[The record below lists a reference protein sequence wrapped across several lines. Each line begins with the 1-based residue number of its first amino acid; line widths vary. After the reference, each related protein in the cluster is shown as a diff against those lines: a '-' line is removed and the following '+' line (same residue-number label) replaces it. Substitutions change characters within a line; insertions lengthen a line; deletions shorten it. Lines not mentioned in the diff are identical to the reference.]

1 MTMLE
6 LPEIEVLKRDLEKE
20 IVGRRVKTAEV
31 RSNRNAMKIVK
42 GHGRRKDF
50 QEMLE
55 GAKIDRIDRLGRVL
69 LMELDTGNVFSVD
82 LGDTGLLLKTGGTEQ
97 METHTH
103 VVLSFTIGGQ
113 LRIVD
118 PKPTTELQVL
128 TPDQVKALRDAPPF
142 AVDPL
147 APGMQFTW
155 SHFSGILEDRE
166 TPMRPLLIDGSFICG
181 LGPLYADEILFTAG
195 IRPDRPSNK
204 LSSQDVRRLYRAL
217 METFQEAIKA
227 RGTSIGELPFR
238 DLHGESGTYQL
249 ELKVYEREG
258 EFCRR
263 CRHAIEKVQM
273 NGTDAYFCRQ
283 CQS

>member
-1 MTMLE
+1 MLE

-31 RSNRNAMKIVK
+31 RANRNAMKIVK

-50 QEMLE
+50 QDLLE
-55 GAKIDRIDRLGRVL
+55 GAKIDKVDRLGRLL
-69 LMELDTGNVFSVD
+69 LMELDTGNIFSVD
-82 LGDTGLLLKTGGTEQ
+82 LGDSGLLLKTGGSEE

-118 PKPTTELQVL
+118 PRVSSEVQVL
-128 TPDQVKALRDAPPF
+128 TPEQLKELRESPKF
-142 AVDPL
+142 AIDPL

-155 SHFSGILEDRE
+155 NHFSGVLQDRE
-166 TPMRPLLIDGSFICG
+166 TPMRALLIDGTFICG

-195 IRPDRPSNK
+195 IRPDRLSNE

-217 METFQEAIKA
+217 METFQESIKA
-227 RGTSIGELPFR
+227 RGTSVGELPFR
-238 DLHGESGTYQL
+238 DLHGEPGAYQI
-249 ELKVYEREG
+249 ELKVYQREG

-263 CRHAIEKVQM
+263 CRHDIEKVEM
-273 NGTDAYFCRQ
+273 DGTDAYFCPQ

>member
-1 MTMLE
+1 MLE

-82 LGDTGLLLKTGGTEQ
+82 LGDSGLLLKTGGTEQ

-113 LRIVD
+113 LRVVD

-128 TPDQVKALRDAPPF
+128 TPEQVKALRDAPPF

-155 SHFSGILEDRE
+155 NHFSGILEDRE
-166 TPMRPLLIDGSFICG
+166 TPMRALLIDGSFICG

-249 ELKVYEREG
+249 ELKVYQREG

-263 CRHAIEKVQM
+263 CRHAIEKVHM

>member
-1 MTMLE
+1 MLE
-6 LPEIEVLKRDLEKE
+6 LPEVEVLRRDLEKE
-20 IVGRRVKTAEV
+20 VVGRRVKTAEV

-42 GHGRRKDF
+42 GHGRRKEF
-50 QEMLE
+50 QDLLE
-55 GAKIDRIDRLGRVL
+55 GAKVTKIDRIGKRL
-69 LMELDTGNVFSVD
+69 LMELDTGNVFVVD
-82 LGDTGLLLKTGGTEQ
+82 LGDSGMLLKTSGSEE

-118 PKPTTELQVL
+118 PKTQSEICVL
-128 TPDQVKALRDAPPF
+128 SAEDVEKLRSDPPF
-142 AVDPL
+142 AIDPL
-147 APGMQFTW
+147 THQFTW
-155 SHFSGILEDRE
+155 NHFSGVLQDRE
-166 TPMRPLLIDGSFICG
+166 APMRALLIDQRFICG

-227 RGTSIGELPFR
+227 RGTSVGELPFR
-238 DLHGESGTYQL
+238 DLQGEPGTYQL
-249 ELKVYEREG
+249 ELKVYRREG
-258 EFCRR
+258 EFCPR
-263 CRHAIEKVQM
+263 CRSDLEKIQIDGSDV
-273 NGTDAYFCRQ
+273 YFCRQ

>member
-1 MTMLE
+1 MLE

-20 IVGRRVKTAEV
+20 IVGRRIKTAEV

-50 QEMLE
+50 QDLLE
-55 GAKIDRIDRLGRVL
+55 GAKIDKVDRFGRLL

-82 LGDTGLLLKTGGTEQ
+82 LGESGLLLKTGGTEE

-118 PKPTTELQVL
+118 PKLSSEIQVL
-128 TPDQVKALRDAPPF
+128 TPEELKELRESPSF
-142 AVDPL
+142 AIDPL

-155 SHFSGILEDRE
+155 SHFSGVLQDRE
-166 TPMRPLLIDGSFICG
+166 TPMRALLIDGSFICG

-195 IRPDRPSNK
+195 IRPDRPSNE

-217 METFQEAIKA
+217 METFQESIKA
-227 RGTSIGELPFR
+227 RGTSVGELPFR
-238 DLHGESGTYQL
+238 DLHGEPGAYQI
-249 ELKVYEREG
+249 ELKVYKREG

-263 CRHAIEKVQM
+263 CRHDIQKVEM
-273 NGTDAYFCRQ
+273 NGTDAYFCPQ